1 MSDLPR
7 QSDIRAGNATGREP
21 GAPSLQEA
29 REDLRA
35 TASAIG
41 AQAGE
46 TKDRLGQQAAS
57 VLDEAKAQGAEVAD
71 AAQERIEGLAEQGK
85 AAGAERAQ
93 GLAQAVRHAADD
105 LEASSPEI
113 ARHVRAAAES
123 VEGVAAALRDRSVGD
138 LLSEVGNF
146 ARRQPTAFF
155 GTALVAGFAI
165 SRFAKSSAP
174 LGAGHTAQQPVR
186 GGLGGS
192 AGMTG
197 AATPAPT
204 TATGAPG
211 WVPDAAGATQS
222 HPATMAAASLG
233 GAVAHRS
240 GQAAP
245 GSMPTDTDV
254 AVIPPIPGGATA
266 PGLSREPGPSGNPGL
281 SGNIGRTS

>member
-7 QSDIRAGNATGREP
+7 QRDMEAAGADRREP
-21 GAPSLQEA
+21 TPPPLREA
-29 REDLRA
+29 RDDLHA

-41 AQAGE
+41 AQATE
-46 TKDRLGQQAAS
+46 TKDRIGEQAAS
-57 VLDEAKAQGAEVAD
+57 VLDEAKAKGSEVAD
-71 AAQERIEGLAEQGK
+71 AAQERVESLAEQGK

-113 ARHVRAAAES
+113 ARHVRAAADS
-123 VEGVAAALRDRSVGD
+123 VEGVAAALRERSVGD

-174 LGAGHTAQQPVR
+174 HGTGHAAQRPT
-186 GGLGGS
+186 GLGMSGGPGGRTGS
-192 AGMTG
+192 MESP
-197 AATPAPT
+197 TPAHT

-211 WVPDAAGATQS
+211 WVPDAAGAAQS

-233 GAVAHRS
+233 GAVAHRA
-240 GQAAP
+240 GDAAP
-245 GSMPTDTDV
+245 GSMPTDRDV
-254 AVIPPIPGGATA
+254 AVIPPIPGEATT
-266 PGLSREPGPSGNPGL
+266 PGLSRGPSP
-281 SGNIGRTS
+281 SGDMGRTS